1 MYTYTIQQLK
11 DAGLFKFLWR
21 FGITQHER
29 VNKIHVDGYF
39 LALQETIKN
48 KIKRL
53 VAYYRLTFFLPYFL
67 FMLHDMYYY
76 IYNNYY

>member
-1 MYTYTIQQLK
+1 MITKGRVHLH
-11 DAGLFKFLWR
+11 DPAVERCWFKFLWR

-53 VAYYRLTFFLPYFL
+53 VAYY
-67 FMLHDMYYY
+67 
-76 IYNNYY
+76 